1 MHQERIIIQTDK
13 SPRSQFSNS
22 PCCSGRDHDGLEC
35 NPLKLLHGFVKG
47 QTSAQKS
54 PDLTRAPA
62 EHGHIEVARPVNNIL
77 RTSSDQFE
85 QLYHL
90 LHALPEKSSLGI
102 IVQSPDPAVSF
113 FRKADSQRNTQGVGI
128 LHCDGTFYAQ
138 DIGGEA
144 DMVIIGREQGFNPL
158 QNLHILPTESD
169 MAVIVVSKFVT
180 GTGTANRIEADVL
193 PGGLTLFKN
202 IGIGDQSAILQID
215 HSLGDSQQR
224 YFLRQ
229 HWQDLIAKPVQ
240 AETADPAQD
249 QIRPIEGL
257 SQFLNLEIFD
267 SFMKSPLQS
276 NVIIVHTQPVD
287 DFPVQGRS
295 HQPYLMSV
303 LKCRKRDRRI
313 HLTRTNKC
321 YNTHAFLLSGTP
333 FPDSSRPIN
342 SAGSGHAH
350 FFVYNLLIL

>member
-13 SPRSQFSNS
+13 SPCSQLSHS

-35 NPLKLLHGFVKG
+35 NPLKFLHSFVKG
-47 QTSAQKS
+47 QPSSQKS

-90 LHALPEKSSLGI
+90 LHALPEKGSLGI
-102 IVQSPDPAVSF
+102 IVKSSDPAVSF
-113 FRKADSQRNTQGVGI
+113 FRKADSQRDTQGIGI
-128 LHCDGTFYAQ
+128 FHCDSALDSQNIRGK
-138 DIGGEA
+138 A
-144 DMVIIGREQGFNPL
+144 DVIIISRQQSLDLL
-158 QNLHILPTESD
+158 QSLHILPTERD
-169 MAVIVVSKFVT
+169 MAVIVVSKFVA
-180 GTGTANRIEADVL
+180 GTGTADRIEADVL

-202 IGIGDQSAILQID
+202 IGIGDQSAILQIN

-224 YFLRQ
+224 HFFREHRQ
-229 HWQDLIAKPVQ
+229 NLIAKPVQ

-249 QIRPIEGL
+249 QIRPIQGL
-257 SQFLNLEIFD
+257 SQFLNLVIFD
-267 SFMKSPLQS
+267 SVMKSPLQS

-303 LKCRKRDRRI
+303 LKCRKCDRGI

-321 YNTHAFLLSGTP
+321 NNTHAFLL
-333 FPDSSRPIN
+333 PDT
-342 SAGSGHAH
+342 HH
-350 FFVYNLLIL
+350 LFFCLFKNISLYTSFC